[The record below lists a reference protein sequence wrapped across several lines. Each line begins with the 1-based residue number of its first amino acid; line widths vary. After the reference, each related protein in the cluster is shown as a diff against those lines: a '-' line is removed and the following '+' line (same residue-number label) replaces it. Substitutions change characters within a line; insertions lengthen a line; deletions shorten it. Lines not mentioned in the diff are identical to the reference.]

1 MSDTK
6 ICPFCAEEIKA
17 AAIKCRY
24 CHSDLTP
31 GAVQQPAARTS
42 ANGVGAK
49 ARLARAV
56 RAGTGVV
63 TAGTATVATAPAPSS
78 ERSEADAVPDS
89 ETASGAASGAAS
101 AAAGSGEADGTAA
114 DEVSGSGR
122 PLWGSAWLTRLQS
135 PVLVAVLS
143 VVALL
148 LAATVGYLGYD
159 LRQMSGAESAR
170 SSGGGAAE
178 ADVAKILSYSYSS
191 FDPGT
196 AAAERLMTPR
206 FRKEYADTVKYV
218 RKDALA
224 TKSTVKAQVVDR
236 SVVEASPDRVRA
248 LLFVN
253 QTTTG
258 VQLKQ
263 PRVDLNRVLV
273 TMVSDGHGGWLVD
286 ELKAL

>member
-1 MSDTK
+1 MRTMSDTK

-31 GAVQQPAARTS
+31 AAVQEPAARSS
-42 ANGVGAK
+42 ANGGGGK
-49 ARLARAV
+49 ARIVRAV
-56 RAGTGVV
+56 RAGSRVV
-63 TAGTATVATAPAPSS
+63 SGGAATAVTTRPPSA
-78 ERSEADAVPDS
+78 ERSKAAAVPDS
-89 ETASGAASGAAS
+89 TAGAPAAES
-101 AAAGSGEADGTAA
+101 QVA
-114 DEVSGSGR
+114 DESSASER
-122 PLWGSAWLTRLQS
+122 PGGEPTWLTRLQS
-135 PVLVAVLS
+135 PVVVIVLS
-143 VVALL
+143 VLALL

-159 LRQMSGAESAR
+159 LRRMSGSEAAR
-170 SSGGGAAE
+170 ASGGGAAQ
-178 ADVAKILSYSYSS
+178 ADVEKILSYSYKS

-196 AAAERLMTPR
+196 AAAERLMTPS

-236 SVVEASPDRVRA
+236 SVVEASPDRVQA

-258 VQLKQ
+258 AQLKQ

-273 TMVSDGHGGWLVD
+273 TMVRDGHGGWLVD